1 MQTDASTGATEIEV
15 VGTTAPV
22 FNVRVESGGKRL
34 LVDIANA
41 DVVGVKEALTA
52 QVGVVGGV
60 LTQGFKT
67 EAGTMTRL
75 SVSLVKQATYRVRA
89 EGTTLKVY
97 ARAAPSPQPRARP
110 T

>member
-1 MQTDASTGATEIEV
+1 MAASDCSSTSRTP
-15 VGTTAPV
+15 T
-22 FNVRVESGGKRL
+22 S
-34 LVDIANA
+34 
-41 DVVGVKEALTA
+41 VGVKEALTS

-89 EGTTLKVY
+89 EGTTLKVL
-97 ARAAPSPQPRARP
+97 AHAAPTSPEPRARP